1 MTTKGRDYAPFL
13 IKAVMSK
20 VCGFNETIFSI
31 SLIQGGGEDLGVIK
45 ITMAI
50 KDR

>member
-1 MTTKGRDYAPFL
+1 MTTKGSDYAPFL
-13 IKAVMSK
+13 IKAVMIN
-20 VCGFNETIFSI
+20 VCGFNETICSI